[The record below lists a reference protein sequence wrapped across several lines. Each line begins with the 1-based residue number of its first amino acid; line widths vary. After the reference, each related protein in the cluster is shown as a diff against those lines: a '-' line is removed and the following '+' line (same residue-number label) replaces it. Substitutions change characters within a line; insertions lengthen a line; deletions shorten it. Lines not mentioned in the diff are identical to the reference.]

1 MSVGKGPTAWGAY
14 YRRISRR
21 KGSTVAV
28 FATARKIA
36 TLIHRMLRWGQ
47 AYVDI
52 GQQAHEEHYQAQ
64 RVRSLTSTAA
74 QLGYQLLKN
83 NDPVTA

>member
-1 MSVGKGPTAWGAY
+1 
-14 YRRISRR
+14 
-21 KGSTVAV
+21 
-28 FATARKIA
+28 
-36 TLIHRMLRWGQ
+36 MLRWGQ